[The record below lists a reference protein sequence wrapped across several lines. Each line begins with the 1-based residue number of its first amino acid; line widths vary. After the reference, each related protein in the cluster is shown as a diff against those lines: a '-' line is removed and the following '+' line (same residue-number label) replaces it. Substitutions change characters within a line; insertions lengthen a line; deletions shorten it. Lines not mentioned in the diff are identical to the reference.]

1 MSSMIEAASET
12 MAENVMIIVFL
23 LSMHQMLRVDSK
35 PKNTALRDSIEKAMK
50 DNRLRKINQ
59 IQEMKRIDTKQIR
72 ILM

>member
-1 MSSMIEAASET
+1 
-12 MAENVMIIVFL
+12 
-23 LSMHQMLRVDSK
+23 MLRVDSK

-50 DNRLRKINQ
+50 DNRPRNINQ